1 MDNDW
6 SDDADPFSA
15 GCHGALLHRYHP
27 FKSRVCNL
35 IPIYRAPPELGG
47 GGGGVVSPLRG
58 GE

>member
-1 MDNDW
+1 MDNDG

-15 GCHGALLHRYHP
+15 GCHGAFLHRHHP

-47 GGGGVVSPLRG
+47 SVATPRR
-58 GE
+58 